1 MKQYAKKGGKALE
14 MCRLCEEM
22 KQLWKEQQL
31 LAEFGKGFRF
41 VQLSDSKDTIPFM
54 LQIPKQTTPF
64 TVIVNG
70 HSTPYFSLENIDEG
84 SCIAQLSLLQPVDLK
99 GQPALNDQDLYAL
112 IKTAHSIIIKICNFS
127 SVIPLSHELVGRPL
141 PIIES
146 KS

>member
-1 MKQYAKKGGKALE
+1 MK

-22 KQLWKEQQL
+22 KELWKEQQL

-41 VQLSDSKDTIPFM
+41 IHMSDSKETIPFM
-54 LQIPKQTTPF
+54 LQIPKRTTPF
-64 TVIVNG
+64 TALVNG
-70 HSTPYFSLENIDEG
+70 HSTPYFSLENIDEE

-99 GQPALNDQDLYAL
+99 GDPALIDQDLYSL
-112 IKTAHSIIIKICNFS
+112 KKTSHSIFVKICSFS
-127 SVIPLSHELVGRPL
+127 SIIPLSHELVGRTL